1 MRARPEL
8 LSLLSDLCTDL
19 GLCLPPEVCEQ
30 LASLERM
37 DATEFAERVLRAEGL
52 DPETSLGLLRQVKR
66 KFIERFGST
75 I

>member
-1 MRARPEL
+1 
-8 LSLLSDLCTDL
+8 
-19 GLCLPPEVCEQ
+19 
-30 LASLERM
+30 M